1 MKGGKPR
8 SMLYFL
14 SARFS
19 GKEIHTSWRPNMD
32 VYEADQAVVV
42 SLEIPG
48 VRPED
53 IEIMQYADRLQV
65 SGVRRP
71 GSGETPKR
79 FQQIEIV
86 CGQFEKEIILPLSL
100 RGAPV
105 EAALSLG
112 ILSLRIS
119 KETSGGAGV
128 QKRIEIEAQ

>member
-1 MKGGKPR
+1 M
-8 SMLYFL
+8 
-14 SARFS
+14 
-19 GKEIHTSWRPNMD
+19 WRPNMD
-32 VYEADQAVVV
+32 VYETDQAIFV

-53 IEIMQYADRLQV
+53 IEITQYADRLQV
-65 SGVRRP
+65 RGVRRP

-105 EAALSLG
+105 QADLALG

-119 KETSGGAGV
+119 KETPGGVGV
-128 QKRIEIEAQ
+128 QKRIEIEAY